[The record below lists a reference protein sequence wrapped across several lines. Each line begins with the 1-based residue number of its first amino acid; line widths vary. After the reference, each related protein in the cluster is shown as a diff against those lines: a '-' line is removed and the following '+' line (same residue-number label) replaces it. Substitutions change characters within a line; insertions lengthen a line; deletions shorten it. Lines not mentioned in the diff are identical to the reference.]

1 MRKFDRRALIFWVFS
16 LVCLV
21 LLIPCPED
29 FHNVGITLT
38 VVYALLG
45 TASWADSASRQ
56 RRRGR
61 A

>member
-1 MRKFDRRALIFWVFS
+1 MKKFDRRALIFWTFS
-16 LVCLV
+16 VVCLV
-21 LLIPCPED
+21 LLIPCPDD

-38 VVYALLG
+38 VVYAVLG
-45 TASWADSASRQ
+45 TASWLDSVSRR

>member
-1 MRKFDRRALIFWVFS
+1 MKKFDRRAIIFWTFS
-16 LVCLV
+16 VLCLV
-21 LLIPCPED
+21 LLIPCPDE
-29 FHNVGITLT
+29 FHNVGVTLT

-45 TASWADSASRQ
+45 TGSWLDSVSRR